1 MERGGGR
8 VNAPGSVG
16 VASGGVG
23 RLAVAGLLGAA
34 GVAGLLF
41 SPVFGL
47 LSLLLPV
54 FVVLVGAFVAVEVC
68 IRWPRLVPVRPILV
82 LVLGLLGLVEALL
95 FPTTLAGLPTGASLS
110 ALWRGVTE
118 GWLLT
123 LQSTWPARPD
133 PDQLLFVPLAV
144 LLAVVLGTEVLLRS
158 RVPGAALLPVLAV
171 AGLAQ
176 LYRPVT
182 GVAAIGAGVA
192 FALPA
197 GLVLVRHG
205 AAGRRVTVATARRAA
220 VLVGAVAVGAV
231 ALGGFDPLGRT
242 PVRLEGDAVALR
254 QHRVGNPLNEVA
266 QRLAEPEQEVFRYR
280 ADARV
285 DRWSLVVLDGFDGA
299 NWTADPDLR
308 RLGARR
314 DGTGARSADVT
325 VKGLTGPWLPSQPN
339 PLVVDGLAPLVD
351 ESAGTL
357 LLDRSTADRRYT
369 LTWSEPDVDGD
380 ALGAGTV
387 DPLADG
393 GLGGVGAVPPEV
405 GRLAQ
410 ESVRGLRPTVQSAFQ
425 LERFLATHY
434 RVADGDD
441 LPTGNGWPQLRRFLT
456 ETKRGT
462 SEQFAAAYVVLAR
475 MNGIPA
481 RLVVGYRGGS
491 RGADGTY
498 VVRNKDVLAW
508 PEIAVTGVGWVPLDP
523 VATAVPGVAA
533 EPESTGLAEAAA
545 QARKQLPPEDELR
558 PPQQPA
564 EDVEV
569 PATAFDVGLFTLVA
583 LVVVA
588 ALGLCWLVGVPLAKA
603 VRARGRRRRT
613 GAEGV
618 VAAWA
623 EVCDRLRAHGVPFRI
638 GMTPRDLASA
648 AGEATAGPITRL
660 GRVLDMALWS
670 GVPVRDGS
678 VRKAWQEER
687 LVREVLAARPRGARL
702 RAALDP
708 RPLFGQSVQRAPRTG
723 TGSLV

>member
-1 MERGGGR
+1 MSADRRGGAVTGPGR
-8 VNAPGSVG
+8 V
-16 VASGGVG
+16 
-23 RLAVAGLLGAA
+23 AVAGLLGAA

-47 LSLLLPV
+47 FSLLLPV
-54 FVVLVGAFVAVEVC
+54 FVVLAAAFAAVEVC
-68 IRWPRLVPVRPILV
+68 SRWPALVPVRPVLV
-82 LVLGLLGLVEALL
+82 LVLGLLGLVESVL

-110 ALWRGVTE
+110 VLWRGGTQ

-123 LQSTWPARPD
+123 LQSTWPARPE
-133 PDQLLFVPLAV
+133 PELLLFVPLAV

-176 LYRPVT
+176 LYRPVS
-182 GVAAIGAGVA
+182 GVAAVVAGVA

-197 GLVLVRHG
+197 GLVLVRHTTVSG
-205 AAGRRVTVATARRAA
+205 ARVRRAA
-220 VLVGAVAVGAV
+220 VLVAAVAVGAV

-266 QRLAEPEQEVFRYR
+266 RRLAEPEREVFRYR

-314 DGTGARSADVT
+314 EGAGARTAEVT
-325 VKGLTGPWLPSQPN
+325 VEDLTGPWLPSQPS
-339 PLVVDGLAPLVD
+339 PLAVDGLAPLVD

-357 LLDRSTADRRYT
+357 LLDRTAGPRRYT
-369 LTWSEPDVDGD
+369 LTWSEPGVAGD
-380 ALGAGTV
+380 ALGAATV
-387 DPLADG
+387 DPHADG

-405 GRLAQ
+405 GRLAR
-410 ESVRGLRPTVQSAFQ
+410 ESVRGLRPTVQSALQ
-425 LERFLATHY
+425 LERFLARNH
-434 RVADGDD
+434 RVADGRD
-441 LPTGNGWPQLRRFLT
+441 LPTGSGWPQLRRFLT

-462 SEQFAAAYVVLAR
+462 SEQFAAAYVALAR
-475 MNGIPA
+475 LNGIPA
-481 RLVVGYRGGS
+481 RLVVGYRGGA
-491 RGADGTY
+491 RDDDGSF

-523 VATAVPGVAA
+523 TATAVAGGVVQV
-533 EPESTGLAEAAA
+533 ESTGLAKAAA
-545 QARKQLPPEDELR
+545 QAREQLPPEDELR
-558 PPQQPA
+558 PPEQPR

-569 PATAFDVGLFTLVA
+569 PATAFDVGVVTLVA
-583 LVVVA
+583 GAVVVGFA
-588 ALGLCWLVGVPLAKA
+588 VCWLVGVPLAKA
-603 VRARGRRRRT
+603 ARRRRRRRRT
-613 GAEGV
+613 GADGV

-648 AGEATAGPITRL
+648 AGEATAGPVTRL

-670 GVPVRDGS
+670 GVPVSDGS

-708 RPLFGQSVQRAPRTG
+708 RPLFGQSVQRAPRTA